1 MNIQLSSFQKTLSFF
16 ITSLPTIIVVMLI
29 IVSMLAIIMKLIYNK
44 LNMLNKINF
53 VMKLPLISGYFQL
66 FKTYFV
72 TNELVLFYKNG
83 ITLQSIVDVYINHSS
98 DPFRQFLGKYLLT
111 YSEMGYGL
119 PQILEKLKC
128 FKPQLI
134 KFVLQGEKRGKL
146 EVELKLYS
154 QILVRQI
161 EDKAIKQTQFL
172 QPILFLILGL
182 FIVAIYLVIMLPMF
196 QIMQSIK

>member
-1 MNIQLSSFQKTLSFF
+1 
-16 ITSLPTIIVVMLI
+16 
-29 IVSMLAIIMKLIYNK
+29 
-44 LNMLNKINF
+44 
-53 VMKLPLISGYFQL
+53 
-66 FKTYFV
+66 
-72 TNELVLFYKNG
+72 G

-154 QILVRQI
+154 QILVKQI

-182 FIVAIYLVIMLPMF
+182 
-196 QIMQSIK
+196 